1 MKICAIISEYN
12 PFHNGHKYLIEQAKE
27 KSGADCVLCIM
38 SGNFTQRG
46 EIAVMDKYTR
56 SKHAVLS
63 GADCVIEL
71 PAVFSTASAEFFARG
86 AIKILSEIPDVHTLA
101 FGCENDDAA
110 LIQNT
115 AELIANE
122 PKSFKKSIKEK
133 LKSGISFV
141 KARNETLSEINGVDS
156 SVLSSPNNILALE
169 YSKAIAYY
177 SADIRLLPI
186 KRIGADHNDRNLKQ
200 AYSSASSIRE
210 NFSLRDSRTVKT
222 LKSVMPEYVFNDLK
236 NVQNNNFKELA
247 LYSMMLHSADE
258 LKGILD
264 CTEGLE
270 NRFKALL
277 KDTHSYDEL
286 INKMTSKRYTSSRLR
301 RIMLASFLNINKKFI
316 CDCLDGDLYIKVLA
330 VNKDKSEEILSSLS
344 SSCLPVITRKKDCEN
359 LKKIALACF
368 EKDSFAN
375 DLYNFTAKIKTNQY
389 YTLFV

>member
-1 MKICAIISEYN
+1 
-12 PFHNGHKYLIEQAKE
+12 
-27 KSGADCVLCIM
+27 M

-156 SVLSSPNNILALE
+156 SVLSSPTNILALE

-286 INKMTSKRYTSSRLR
+286 INKMTEQKIYLFETEKNNARFVFKYKQKVHMRLPRRRSVYKSFSRKQR
-301 RIMLASFLNINKKFI
+301 
-316 CDCLDGDLYIKVLA
+316 
-330 VNKDKSEEILSSLS
+330 
-344 SSCLPVITRKKDCEN
+344 
-359 LKKIALACF
+359 
-368 EKDSFAN
+368 
-375 DLYNFTAKIKTNQY
+375 
-389 YTLFV
+389 